1 MPMLPLFHLQ
11 SPIPQL
17 RDESRDRDQALQDDS
32 GFFTGGDD
40 GGELQTE
47 ERR

>member
-17 RDESRDRDQALQDDS
+17 RDDSRDHDQAPQDDS
-32 GFFTGGDD
+32 GFFVGRAESD
-40 GGELQTE
+40 EPQTE